1 MVNTRSKVDKK
12 QRPDELDKR
21 WPRFCLGLFV
31 GGFSTFAWWHF
42 APPAGSFGE
51 SILAATI
58 IGLLFGVL
66 SAAFGRRVLDF
77 LMSIT

>member
-1 MVNTRSKVDKK
+1 MSKVDQK
-12 QRPDELDKR
+12 QRPDELDKP

-31 GGFSTFAWWHF
+31 GGFSTFAWCYF
-42 APPAGSFGE
+42 ASPVSSFGE
-51 SILAATI
+51 SVLAATV

-66 SAAFGRRVLDF
+66 SAVFGRRALDF